1 MSYLAEKIIPRKVK
15 TKLLLTLGIL
25 ISLTVVVPSILAYR
39 SALENSIQLL
49 QEELKTLVVQVN
61 DKLTLEKPEQMR
73 LLARTVAGI
82 PLIQDHLLAK
92 DRAALLGLMEPLYK
106 ALKKTVDLNIFHFHL
121 NPAVSFLRLQQPEKF
136 GDDLSSF
143 RKLVVMVNDNKQDA
157 LGIETGVGGLAI
169 RGVVP
174 VMHQATQ
181 HAGSVE
187 FGAPI
192 DDKLLAQIK
201 TGVRQDISVI
211 IPDGEGFKYQ
221 AKTHDLTIPKEK
233 FPFLKEVMQGDKP
246 VVQRVIKN
254 NKELMTA
261 YMPLKDYSG
270 KQVGVL
276 AIPRDIGTLV
286 DTARKKALRSVG
298 VAVVVLLGLLVFVY
312 FLLIRNIDRPIKKV
326 TQLLEAA
333 SRGDLT
339 QKVDM
344 RCITPV
350 NCSEKVQ
357 CNKQD
362 CSMFGKEGYCWE
374 EAGSAAMNVQCP
386 KIVSGHYTSCSQCKE
401 VFKVVVR
408 DEFSELTA
416 YNHSFLANV
425 RKLVGDINSNSANIN
440 HSSHLLAEASEKIDA
455 GATDSARRAESVAA
469 STEEMSANMT
479 SVAAATEEAAANVK
493 VMATA
498 TEEIGSSVGDIQ
510 HSTMN
515 AKQITGDAVL
525 QAADISAKVDALGSA
540 AEDIG
545 KVTETIADIS
555 AQTNLLALNATI
567 EAARAGEAG
576 KGFAVVANEIKTL
589 AKQTA
594 EATGEIK
601 ARIDGIQNSTG
612 ITVAGIKKISDII
625 REIDEIVSRI
635 ASAIEQQSATMTEL
649 TVNIVQAGEGI
660 GEVSSNVAETSAV
673 SQQVAADIAEVNHA
687 VNDISAG
694 TGLVRQNAEELRMLS
709 QSLRGLIGK
718 FKV

>member
-1 MSYLAEKIIPRKVK
+1 MFSLVEKLSPRKVK

-39 SALENSIQLL
+39 SVLENSIQLL
-49 QEELKTLVVQVN
+49 QEELKTQVIQVN

-82 PLIQDHLLAK
+82 PLIQNLLLAK

-106 ALKKTVDLNIFHFHL
+106 ELKKSVDLNIFHFHL
-121 NPAVSFLRLQQPEKF
+121 APAMSFLRLQQPEKF

-157 LGIETGVGGLAI
+157 QGIETGVGGLAI

-201 TGVRQDISVI
+201 TAVRQDISVI
-211 IPDGEGFKYQ
+211 IPEGEGFKYQ

-246 VVQRVIKN
+246 VVQRVAN
-254 NKELMTA
+254 NDKELMTA

-276 AIPRDIGTLV
+276 AIPREIGMLL
-286 DTARKKALRSVG
+286 DTARKKALRSV
-298 VAVVVLLGLLVFVY
+298 AIAIVVLFGLLVFVY
-312 FLLIRNIDRPIKKV
+312 FLLVRNIDRPIKKI

-344 RCITPV
+344 GGVAQV
-350 NCSEKVQ
+350 NCSEKAQ
-357 CNKQD
+357 CNKPD

-386 KIVSGHYTSCSQCKE
+386 KIISGHYTSCSQCKQ
-401 VFKVVVR
+401 VFRSVVR
-408 DEFSELTA
+408 DEFSELNA

-425 RKLVGDINSNSANIN
+425 RRLVGDINSNSANIN
-440 HSSHLLAEASEKIDA
+440 NSSHRLAEASEKIDA
-455 GATDSARRAESVAA
+455 GATDSARRAQSVAA
-469 STEEMSANMT
+469 ATEEMSANMT

-498 TEEIGSSVGDIQ
+498 TEEIGLSVGEIQ
-510 HSTMN
+510 LSTRN

-601 ARIDGIQNSTG
+601 MRIDGIQNSAG
-612 ITVAGIKKISDII
+612 ITVAGIKKISEII

-635 ASAIEQQSATMTEL
+635 AGSIEQQSATMTEL
-649 TVNIVQAGEGI
+649 TANIVQAGEGI
-660 GEVSSNVAETSAV
+660 DEVSSNVAETSAV
-673 SQQVAADIAEVNHA
+673 SQEVAADIAEVNHA
-687 VNDISAG
+687 VNEISAG
-694 TGLVRQNAEELRMLS
+694 TGLVRQNAEELRVLS
-709 QSLRGLIGK
+709 QSLRGLIEK